1 MLNLSAQNIDDMM
14 EMINGGKLKEAKDAV
29 DKYLSNPKK
38 QNDPDGWYVKG
49 KVYNALSKEST
60 NTFVQSFSMKMEA
73 FEAFQ
78 KNQSLDKKDVRM
90 KLEEYIPYFDI
101 YAELYN
107 AGIKNYNDKD
117 FEGAF
122 TAFKKTNEVK
132 DFILSK
138 GYKNEQIPL
147 VTFDTALIMNVA
159 ICAYNAKREADMYE
173 FYQKIV
179 DANIVGKE
187 YKDVYQLMIENYY
200 KNGDATAASNLL
212 SKAKKLYPEESG
224 WYDIELKQVE
234 LKDGK
239 SGLLK
244 KYEELISENPKNFV
258 FHYNY
263 AVELY
268 NTLHGKDA
276 SNSGDTTIS
285 TKLIS
290 ALQKAIELEEK
301 GEVTATILMCNHLY
315 NAASDRWN
323 DAQSIKNTSPEQ
335 VKKKNALKS
344 SSMKIMDQ
352 CISFGEQVVTFYEG
366 ISDRS
371 TIQNANYKIILGYLI
386 DFYSIKKDPKAAIYE
401 KKNQAVNQ
409 L

>member
-14 EMINGGKLKEAKDAV
+14 EMITGGKLKEAKDAV

-73 FEAFQ
+73 LEAFQ

-173 FYQKIV
+173 FYK
-179 DANIVGKE
+179 
-187 YKDVYQLMIENYY
+187 
-200 KNGDATAASNLL
+200 
-212 SKAKKLYPEESG
+212 
-224 WYDIELKQVE
+224 
-234 LKDGK
+234 
-239 SGLLK
+239 
-244 KYEELISENPKNFV
+244 
-258 FHYNY
+258 
-263 AVELY
+263 
-268 NTLHGKDA
+268 
-276 SNSGDTTIS
+276 
-285 TKLIS
+285 
-290 ALQKAIELEEK
+290 
-301 GEVTATILMCNHLY
+301 
-315 NAASDRWN
+315 
-323 DAQSIKNTSPEQ
+323 
-335 VKKKNALKS
+335 
-344 SSMKIMDQ
+344 
-352 CISFGEQVVTFYEG
+352 
-366 ISDRS
+366 
-371 TIQNANYKIILGYLI
+371 KIIQ
-386 DFYSIKKDPKAAIYE
+386 FKNRQNSSRKSIKK
-401 KKNQAVNQ
+401 
-409 L
+409 